1 MCPERRL
8 RGAGLSVAEGG
19 IVPEGRL
26 RVSEGRYR
34 TTELDCKMTELA
46 VEIPDDSHAP
56 LRTMELGAYP
66 FLDDIVLW
74 KNGGGEASR
83 RDAPGRRRR

>member
-1 MCPERRL
+1 M
-8 RGAGLSVAEGG
+8 
-19 IVPEGRL
+19 PEGRQ

-34 TTELDCKMTELA
+34 TTELDCKRTELA
-46 VEIPDDSHAP
+46 VEIPDDSNAP

-74 KNGGGEASR
+74 KNGEGG
-83 RDAPGRRRR
+83 

>member
-19 IVPEGRL
+19 IVPEGRR

-34 TTELDCKMTELA
+34 TTELDCKRTELA
-46 VEIPDDSHAP
+46 VEIPDDSNAP

-66 FLDDIVLW
+66 FPS
-74 KNGGGEASR
+74 KSSS
-83 RDAPGRRRR
+83 GRRQCGEEGRYKKG

>member
-19 IVPEGRL
+19 IVPAGRR

-34 TTELDCKMTELA
+34 TTELDCKRTELA
-46 VEIPDDSHAP
+46 VEIPDDSNAP

-74 KNGGGEASR
+74 KTGGGEASR
-83 RDAPGRRRR
+83 RDAPGRRLR